1 MKQNRVNPDIV
12 TFASLAD
19 AAAKRGDK
27 EAVEEWM
34 SLISV
39 LAKRGDMQ
47 GDEYGLNEMRS
58 KGLKPHHHQH
68 DATEGILDKRK
79 GNKKREREG
88 EGQGERGRG
97 SRRRKSCNSLSLF
110 RN

>member
-12 TFASLAD
+12 TFASLTD

-58 KGLKPHHHQH
+58 KGLKPGV
-68 DATEGILDKRK
+68 ATFSSFIKATAAR
-79 GNKKREREG
+79 GNMDGVSK
-88 EGQGERGRG
+88 
-97 SRRRKSCNSLSLF
+97 
-110 RN
+110 